1 MQVQDNWTTNWG
13 FILAAVGAAVGLGN
27 IWKFPYMAGENG
39 GGAFVLVYLV
49 AVALI
54 GLPILVAELLIGRA
68 GRASPPEAIQNLA
81 KSTGNSEHWRIV
93 GGMGMLVGF
102 LILTFYSVIGGWVL
116 SYIVRAIS
124 GDFTGLDGASSAAT
138 FNDFLASPLEL
149 ALWHGLFMLFTAMIV
164 AKGVAE
170 GIERAV
176 KVLMPALF
184 VLVLLLVVYSAFVGD
199 FSSALAYLFSFD
211 ASKITETVILEAI
224 GQAFFSIGIA
234 MGLMMIYGAYVP
246 RDFSLV
252 RSSYIIVSADT
263 LVALFAGLM
272 IFPLVFSHGL
282 GADQGPGLIFVTLPI
297 AFGDMPA
304 GPLVASLFFML
315 LSFAAVSSAIAILE
329 PAVTWVRSRFGLS
342 RRLAVLLTA
351 LTAFLLGLLSVISF
365 NVGADHLPE
374 FMGTYLASP
383 TYFDFFDNVTSNI
396 LMPIGAM
403 LMALF
408 VGWRLERALLCDEL
422 TIQEGCLLR
431 TWLVLLRFV
440 APLAVF
446 GILLLKW
453 VF

>member
-1 MQVQDNWTTNWG
+1 MHVQDNWTTNWG

-54 GLPILVAELLIGRA
+54 GLPILVAELFIGRA
-68 GRASPPEAIQNLA
+68 GRASPPEAMQNLA
-81 KSTGNSEHWRIV
+81 TRTGNSKHWRIV

-116 SYIVRAIS
+116 SYILRAIS
-124 GDFTGLDGASSAAT
+124 GDFTGLDGASSATT
-138 FNDFLASPLEL
+138 FNNFLASPLQL
-149 ALWHGLFMLFTAMIV
+149 ALWHGLFMLFTAGIV

-176 KVLMPALF
+176 KILMPALF
-184 VLVLLLVVYSAFVGD
+184 VLVLLLVVYSAFVGN
-199 FSSALAYLFSFD
+199 FSGALTYLFSFD

-246 RDFSLV
+246 RNFSLV
-252 RSSYIIVSADT
+252 RSSYIIVGADT

-282 GADQGPGLIFVTLPI
+282 EANQGPGLIFVTLPI

-304 GPLVASLFFML
+304 GPLVAALFFLL
-315 LSFAAVSSAIAILE
+315 LSFAALSSAIAILE

-342 RRLAVLLTA
+342 RGLAVSLTA
-351 LTAFLLGLLSVISF
+351 LAAFLLGLLSVISF

-374 FMGTYLASP
+374 FMNTYLASP
-383 TYFDFFDNVTSNI
+383 TYFDLFDNLTSNI

-422 TIQEGCLLR
+422 AIQDGGLLK

-440 APLAVF
+440 APLAVL